1 VTTGVCLLGVLLHVY
16 TVLFKSDGGAPDLA
30 GVLFLISLLLWSCL
44 PYVIWASVAVWRNQ
58 PKPAFGA
65 AIGMLAFDC
74 YTYYCV
80 FIAPTGST
88 AALALL
94 FAPLLNLVMIGPL
107 SGAVSWP
114 LLHFAT
120 KGRQNAR

>member
-1 VTTGVCLLGVLLHVY
+1 MGVCLLGVLLHVY
-16 TVLFKSDGGAPDLA
+16 TVLFKSDGGALDFA
-30 GVLFLISLLLWSCL
+30 GVIFLIGLLLWSCL

-58 PKPAFGA
+58 PKPAVGA
-65 AIGMLAFDC
+65 AIGMLVFDC

-88 AALALL
+88 AAVGLL
-94 FAPLLNLVMIGPL
+94 FAPRWNLLVIGPL
-107 SGAVSWP
+107 SAVVSWP

-120 KGRQNAR
+120 KRRQNAR